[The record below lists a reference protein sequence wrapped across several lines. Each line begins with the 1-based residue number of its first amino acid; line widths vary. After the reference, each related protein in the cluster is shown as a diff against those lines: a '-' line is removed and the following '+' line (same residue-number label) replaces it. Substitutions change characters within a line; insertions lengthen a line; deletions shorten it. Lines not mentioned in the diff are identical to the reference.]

1 MDSFSIIAIA
11 VLVII
16 LIIIIAAL
24 HAQQASQLREIQY
37 KLEQIQE
44 HESHETKVM
53 RSPDSLRHKRT
64 DLIEQLMMIES
75 ELQSGRRTEITEEEF
90 QSFEMTRQDIIDIN
104 EQLKTLDAW
113 LGPPFDLEWVE
124 ILGRLPT
131 IQSLRSKQEFESEEV
146 PAITSNN

>member
-1 MDSFSIIAIA
+1 MDTLSVVAIA

-24 HAQQASQLREIQY
+24 HAQQSSQLREIQN

-44 HESHETKVM
+44 HENKVI
-53 RSPDSLRHKRT
+53 RSPDALRHKRT
-64 DLIEQLMMIES
+64 DMIEQLMIMES
-75 ELQSGRRTEITEEEF
+75 ELQSGRRTEITDQEF
-90 QSFEMTRQDIIDIN
+90 LEFDTNRQDIIDIN

-131 IQSLRSKQEFESEEV
+131 IQSLRSKQEFQAEEV
-146 PAITSNN
+146 PAITSGN